1 MSTISLPDHP
11 SLGYLKQQARA
22 LQQDVRA
29 GTAEAIE
36 RVESRYPS
44 GATDREAF
52 PLATAQLVIARE
64 YGFPSWPRLKKFVEI
79 SGSYRW
85 EVRTDAPDGE
95 SVAARFCRLA
105 CLIYTRGDGP
115 DRWAQARDLLTQ
127 QPNLVEN
134 DIWAAAAAFDAA
146 TVERLLVDDPSL
158 ARKGGGPYG
167 CSPLF
172 YLSYSR
178 IARDVPRDTLLG
190 IAHRLLEAGADPN
203 EGYLW
208 NGGPYPFT
216 VITGVFGE
224 GEQGPDNQPRQAHA
238 QDLARLLLESGTNA
252 NDSQTLYDRMFQP
265 GNEHLELLFEYGL
278 GGDGG
283 TWEERMGE
291 TPAEMLRTQLK
302 WAIQHGLLDRVR
314 LLAANGVDVL
324 SPYDDGGTP
333 IELATV
339 NGHAAIA
346 DVLAAA
352 GAERPTLDPV
362 AAVIAAAMAGDRTT
376 LEAHP
381 DAVAEARSARPGL
394 LVWAAAQGRIDAV
407 ATMLDHGWDVNAR
420 GRSDVPEECD
430 FTTALHCAAG
440 DGNVELTK
448 LLLERG
454 ADQSLRDNNFDAT
467 PLGWAEHFERTE
479 TIALLSGGNDAD
491 TDH

>member
-11 SLGYLKQQARA
+11 SLDYLKQQARA

-36 RVESRYPS
+36 RVERRYPS
-44 GATDREAF
+44 GVAEREAF
-52 PLATAQLVIARE
+52 PLTTAQLVIARE

-79 SGSYRW
+79 ADTYRW
-85 EVRTDAPDGE
+85 DVLTEAPAGE
-95 SVAARFCRLA
+95 SAAAQFCRLA

-115 DRWAQARDLLTQ
+115 ERWAQARDLLTQ
-127 QPNLVEN
+127 QPNLVAD
-134 DIWAAAAAFDAA
+134 DIWAAAAAFDEA
-146 TVERLLVDDPSL
+146 TVERLLSADRTL

-167 CSPLF
+167 ASPLF
-172 YLSYSR
+172 YLCYSR
-178 IARDVPRDTLLG
+178 IDRDVPKDVLLG
-190 IAHRLLEAGADPN
+190 IARRLLEAGADPN

-238 QDLARLLLESGTNA
+238 QDLARLLLEAGANA

-265 GNEHLELLFEYGL
+265 SNEHLELLFEYGL

-283 TWEERMGE
+283 AWEDRMGE

-302 WAIQHGLLDRVR
+302 WAIQHGFLDRVR
-314 LLAANGVDVL
+314 LLEVNGVDVL
-324 SPYDDGGTP
+324 SPYDDGRTP

-346 DVLAAA
+346 DVLAEA
-352 GAERPTLDPV
+352 GAERPALDPV
-362 AAVIAAAMAGDRTT
+362 SEVIAAAMAGDRTT

-381 DAVAEARSARPGL
+381 EAVEEARRTRPGL
-394 LVWAAAQGRIDAV
+394 LVWAAAQGRIDV
-407 ATMLDHGWDVNAR
+407 VETMLDHGWDVNAR
-420 GRSDVPEECD
+420 GRGDLPEECD

-440 DGNVELTK
+440 DGNVELTR

-454 ADQSLRDNNFDAT
+454 ADKTIRDRNFDAT

-479 TIALLSGGNDAD
+479 TIALLDGGNGANAED
-491 TDH
+491 